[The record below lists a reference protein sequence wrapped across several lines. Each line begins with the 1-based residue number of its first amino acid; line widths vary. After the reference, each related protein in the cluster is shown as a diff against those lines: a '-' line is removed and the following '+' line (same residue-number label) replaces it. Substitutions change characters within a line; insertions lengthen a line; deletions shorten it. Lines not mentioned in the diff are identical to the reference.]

1 MMFLELL
8 IEISFMG
15 NPWTKSDKKYKT
27 CPKHQRISYLT
38 TMTHF
43 RQFYPMTPIRILA
56 ASEQVAEHLRNEL
69 AKGTWSGLMPGSNRL
84 ARELGVGGN
93 TLEAALKQL
102 EKEGTLISQGP
113 NRRRKINLTETQATT
128 PLRIAFLHYDR
139 PSRGDG
145 YIIDLQ
151 NELKTAGHT
160 MISLPKTMQDL
171 KMDIRRISK
180 MAVKIEADAWILTAA
195 TRDTLT
201 WFAKQ
206 NTPTFALFGRRRGLP
221 LAGAGPDKVPAYHA
235 SIRQLKKLGHR
246 RIVLLTSKMRRLP
259 LPGLPEQ
266 AFLDELR
273 ALGLPTGEYNLPDWE
288 ETPEGLVNLLDS
300 LFSLTPPTA
309 LMIDEASH
317 FIATQQYLA
326 RKGIIAPEKISLI
339 CTDAHPVFPWCYP
352 SIAHIRW
359 NTQPLNRRIVRWAE
373 NISEGK
379 TDLRQTSTKA
389 EFIAGATVGPVPHS
403 SPPF

>member
-1 MMFLELL
+1 M
-8 IEISFMG
+8 
-15 NPWTKSDKKYKT
+15 
-27 CPKHQRISYLT
+27 T
-38 TMTHF
+38 T
-43 RQFYPMTPIRILA
+43 IRILA

-69 AKGTWSGLMPGSNRL
+69 TKGTWSGLMPGSNRL

-102 EKEGTLISQGP
+102 ENEGTLISQGP
-113 NRRRKINLTETQATT
+113 SRRRKINLTETQTTT
-128 PLRIAFLHYDR
+128 PLRIAFFHYDR
-139 PSRGDG
+139 PSRGNG
-145 YIIDLQ
+145 YITDLQ
-151 NELKTAGHT
+151 HELKAAGHT
-160 MISLPKTMQDL
+160 IIPVPKTMLDL
-171 KMDIRRISK
+171 KMDLQRVSS
-180 MAVKIEADAWILTAA
+180 MANEVKTDAWILTAA
-195 TRDTLT
+195 SRDTLT

-206 NTPTFALFGRRRGLP
+206 KTPTFALFGRRRGLP
-221 LAGAGPDKVPAYHA
+221 LAGAGPDKVPAYLTG
-235 SIRQLKKLGHR
+235 IRQLNKMGHR

-273 ALGLPTGEYNLPDWE
+273 ALGLPAGEYNLPDWE
-288 ETPEGLVNLLDS
+288 ETPKGLVKLLDS

-309 LMIDEASH
+309 LIIDEASH

-326 RKGIIAPEKISLI
+326 RKGIIAPEKTSLI
-339 CTDAHPVFPWCYP
+339 CTDAHPIFLWCYP

-359 NTQPLNRRIVRWAE
+359 DPQPLIRRVVRWAE

-389 EFIAGATVGPVPHS
+389 EFITGATAGPVPHLF
-403 SPPF
+403 PPF